1 MAIKVAWDSP
11 EHRTVLYVFDADWTW
26 DELIEAAQADD
37 PLIESVDHTVH
48 IILDGRQARKMPG
61 NITGRMHEFS
71 PLIHP
76 RLGLIIL
83 VGADMWAEIILSLF
97 YRKYG
102 QNLVG
107 LKGVRCVLT
116 LDDAR
121 ALLAAY
127 PPD

>member
-1 MAIKVAWDSP
+1 MAINVAWDSP
-11 EHRTVLYVFDADWTW
+11 EHRAVLYVFDAEWTW
-26 DELIEAAQADD
+26 D
-37 PLIESVDHTVH
+37 ESVDHTVH
-48 IILDGRQARKMPG
+48 IILDGRQVRKMLG

-121 ALLAAY
+121 ALVAAY
-127 PPD
+127 

>member
-1 MAIKVAWDSP
+1 MAIKADWDSP
-11 EHRTVLYVFDADWTW
+11 EHRAILYVFEEDWTW
-26 DELIEAAQADD
+26 DELIEAARADD

-48 IILDGRQARKMPG
+48 IILDGRQAKRMPG
-61 NITGRMHEFS
+61 NPTGRMHEFS

-83 VGADMWAEIILSLF
+83 VGADMWSEIILSLF
-97 YRKYG
+97 YKKYG

-107 LKGVRCVLT
+107 LKGVRCVTT

-121 ALLAAY
+121 ALVAAY
-127 PPD
+127 PT